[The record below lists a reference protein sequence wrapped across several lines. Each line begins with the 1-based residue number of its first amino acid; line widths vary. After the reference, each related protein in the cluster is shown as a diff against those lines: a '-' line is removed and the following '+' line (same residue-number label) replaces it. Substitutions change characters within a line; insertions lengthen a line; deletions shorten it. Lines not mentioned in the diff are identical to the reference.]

1 MNCLW
6 RRDVIKNKKMNQ
18 KFSIALMI
26 IALGLIVYNVTMID
40 FSVPLENSTVA
51 LIGIVASLCAIVL
64 LLIFIASKKIEKKVN
79 GD

>member
-1 MNCLW
+1 
-6 RRDVIKNKKMNQ
+6 
-18 KFSIALMI
+18 MI

>member
-1 MNCLW
+1 
-6 RRDVIKNKKMNQ
+6 
-18 KFSIALMI
+18 MI

-40 FSVPLENSTVA
+40 FSVSLENSTVA

-64 LLIFIASKKIEKKVN
+64 LLIFIASKKIEKRVN